1 MKLYQLSIVSSITLG
16 TLAGLFFPQHL
27 AIYSALGTLFIH
39 LLKYIVVPL
48 VFGSL
53 ISGIMSLG
61 NWPLLRS
68 LSVKTG
74 LYFFLTTVLSSCIG
88 ITIAMII
95 QPGRDFPLNT
105 GPIDVTPIT
114 LQELFMQII
123 PTDFFAFISGQTM
136 LFLIILSIIL
146 GILGV
151 IFRSAIP
158 PTLHNAL
165 DRFNRIIA
173 TITHWIILLAPIGIF
188 GLIAQLIAST
198 GLDAFVSLAIY
209 MATCLMGLIIYALVV
224 IPVILW
230 MVTPFNPIT
239 VARSLSKS
247 LAMGF
252 MTASSAATLPILMN
266 DARESLD
273 VPDNTIQFILPLG
286 ITINMDGT
294 ALFQS
299 VAVIFMAQMY
309 DIHLSL
315 VSFGLIVFTA
325 LLASISAAAI
335 PSAGVITMSMM
346 LTTLG
351 IPLNGIGMIL
361 SVDRLLDMTRTA
373 VNLWGNGTA
382 TLVIHQWMSRRPTI
396 DKKSIH
402 QP

>member
-1 MKLYQLSIVSSITLG
+1 MKLYQLSIVGSITMG
-16 TLAGLFFPQHL
+16 TLAGLFFPDHL
-27 AIYSALGTLFIH
+27 AIYSVLGTLFIH

-53 ISGIMSLG
+53 ISGVMSLG
-61 NWPLLRS
+61 NWPILRS
-68 LSVKTG
+68 LSVKTC

-95 QPGRDFPLNT
+95 QPGQDFPLNT
-105 GPIDVTPIT
+105 AMATVAPIT
-114 LQELFMQII
+114 LKELFMQII
-123 PTDFFAFISGQTM
+123 PTDFFAFISGQNM

-151 IFRSAIP
+151 MFRATIP

-198 GLDAFVSLAIY
+198 GLDAFVSLAKY
-209 MATCLMGLIIYALVV
+209 MGTCLMGLAIYALAV
-224 IPVILW
+224 IPIILW
-230 MVTPFNPIT
+230 MATPFNPIT
-239 VARSLSKS
+239 IARSLSKS

-273 VPDNTIQFILPLG
+273 VPDNTVQFILPLG

-309 DIHLSL
+309 DVHLSL

-382 TLVIHQWMSRRPTI
+382 TLVIHQWVSRQPTI
-396 DKKSIH
+396 DKNSINQH
-402 QP
+402 